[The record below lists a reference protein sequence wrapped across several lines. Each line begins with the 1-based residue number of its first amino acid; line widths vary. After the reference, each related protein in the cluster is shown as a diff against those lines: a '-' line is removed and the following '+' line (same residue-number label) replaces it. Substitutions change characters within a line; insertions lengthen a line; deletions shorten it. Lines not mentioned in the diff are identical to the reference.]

1 MKDRTKLP
9 FGTPVVG
16 VLGAGQLA
24 RMMYESAISLGIAFR
39 VFANDEYESA
49 AQVCADKTLGN
60 LQDIEFVLKFNEFR
74 IRITTYNFTFFIFN
88 YINIH

>member
-24 RMMYESAISLGIAFR
+24 RMMHESAISLGIAFR
-39 VFANDEYESA
+39 VFANDENESA

-60 LQDIEFVLKFNEFR
+60 LQDIEFVLKFAR
-74 IRITTYNFTFFIFN
+74 SVDVITLD
-88 YINIH
+88 H